1 MSDRILL
8 AFGIGILMAAF
19 IAFLA
24 WRIHYY
30 APHKVDLRRYRKE
43 RAKDIAVEKDM
54 TEGEQP

>member
-8 AFGIGILMAAF
+8 AYGVGILMAAF
-19 IAFLA
+19 IAFLV

-43 RAKDIAVEKDM
+43 RAKDIAATYENI
-54 TEGEQP
+54 EGKQP